1 LLDHFQPFAVI
12 AGANPKGEYCR
23 NPGSKS
29 TELFGIRFALK
40 KMEGRAG
47 ENDSRC

>member
-29 TELFGIRFALK
+29 TELFGIRFVGKKLKALP
-40 KMEGRAG
+40 AL
-47 ENDSRC
+47 NDSRC